1 MPVPDNKHKAMSLI
15 RAFVSQRGILGRVAK
30 QLRFDP
36 SYVSRVARGERKSE
50 VICHAI
56 ASELNKIQTTIRDI
70 ERKASKKIVSRV
82 SK

>member
-36 SYVSRVARGERKSE
+36 SYVSRVQGAN
-50 VICHAI
+50 A
-56 ASELNKIQTTIRDI
+56 
-70 ERKASKKIVSRV
+70 KAK
-82 SK
+82 